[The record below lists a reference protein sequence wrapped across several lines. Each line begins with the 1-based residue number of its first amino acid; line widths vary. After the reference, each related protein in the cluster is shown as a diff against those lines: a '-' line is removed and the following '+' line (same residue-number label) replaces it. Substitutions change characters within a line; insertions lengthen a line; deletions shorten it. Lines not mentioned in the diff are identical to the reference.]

1 MLIIASSLIQKKS
14 EAGWEL
20 EEKQKT
26 ILMQNAK
33 QMNNKS
39 PRQLPKLLQKP
50 TASNIQ
56 LPNYQTPSRKLN
68 VSTPSCQKGR
78 GRKRKRTERL
88 TDSEEESE
96 SEEVI

>member
-1 MLIIASSLIQKKS
+1 MLISLIQKKS

-20 EEKQKT
+20 EEKQKS

-33 QMNNKS
+33 QMNSKS

-56 LPNYQTPSRKLN
+56 LPNHQTPSRKLN
-68 VSTPSCQKGR
+68 VSTPSCPKGR